1 MATPVDPGATVRI
14 RDAIAGALAVGV
26 AIGVGELVAGTM
38 PAVPSPLDAV
48 GQALIPRFPPILT
61 SWAIETLGSA
71 NRAALLAGTLLVAGG
86 VGALIGVTARRR
98 PSLALAGFC
107 LAGTAGA
114 LASAAEAGASVAGA
128 SVTAV
133 LAVVAGLAT
142 LRTLLRRVPSGEA
155 VPTPIASGSDPRDG
169 PRAPAH
175 SRRAFL
181 TAAAGAGA
189 AAVVTLAIGRYALGG
204 RVGLVD
210 PAQVTLPRPVRAL
223 PAASATQRLS
233 GPEGLSPLF
242 TPTEAFFRIDT
253 ALRVPQVDPVT
264 WELRV
269 HGLVDDELRIT
280 YDELLAMPLEE
291 FDITLQCVSNE
302 IGGDLIGTARWTGVR
317 LAALLERAGIGSDAG
332 QVVGRSVDG
341 FEAGF
346 PIEAVTDGRDAI
358 VAVAMNGEPLPT
370 RHGFPARLV
379 VPGLYGYV
387 SATKWLAEIEL
398 TTWEGFDGY
407 WVPRGWAKEGPVK
420 TSSRIDVPRAGA
432 DLTAGRTVVAG
443 VAWAPTRGIR
453 RVEVQVDEGPWSQAE
468 LSAPLSADTWVQWR
482 AEVDLPAGSPALRV
496 RAVDDEGQEQSAGPR
511 PPAPDGAEGWHRVVV
526 RTS

>member
-1 MATPVDPGATVRI
+1 VRI
-14 RDAIAGALAVGV
+14 HDAAAGVLAAGV

-48 GQALIPRFPPILT
+48 GQALIPLFPPILT
-61 SWAIETLGSA
+61 SWAIETLGTA
-71 NRAALLAGTLLVAGG
+71 NRTALLVGTLVVAGG
-86 VGALIGVTARRR
+86 AGASLGVASRRR
-98 PSLALAGFC
+98 PTVAVAGFALAGV
-107 LAGTAGA
+107 AAA
-114 LASAAEAGASVAGA
+114 LASATQAGASVAGA

-133 LAVVAGLAT
+133 LAVLAGLAT
-142 LRTLLRRVPSGEA
+142 LRALSR
-155 VPTPIASGSDPRDG
+155 
-169 PRAPAH
+169 RAPAPVAPASTGPGSERQPSPTAPVH
-175 SRRAFL
+175 SRRSFL
-181 TAAAGAGA
+181 TAAAGAGT

-210 PAQVTLPRPVRAL
+210 PAEVTLPPPARAL
-223 PAASATQRLS
+223 PAASAAQRLP
-233 GPEGLSPLF
+233 GPEGISPLF

-253 ALRVPQVDPVT
+253 ALRVPQVDPAT

-269 HGLVDDELRIT
+269 HGLVQDELRIT

-302 IGGDLIGTARWTGVR
+302 VGGELIGTARWTGVR
-317 LAALLERAGIGSDAG
+317 LATLLERAGIGPGAG

-358 VAVAMNGEPLPT
+358 VAVAMNGVPLPT

-420 TSSRIDVPRAGA
+420 TSSRIDVPRAGQELA
-432 DLTAGRTVVAG
+432 PGRTVVAG
-443 VAWAPTRGIR
+443 VAWAPTRGVR
-453 RVEVQVDEGPWSQAE
+453 RVEVQVDDGPWEQAE

-496 RAVDDEGQEQSAGPR
+496 RAVDDTGEEQSPGPR